1 MPAIYIVAVLLVL
14 LFLVG
19 AYRMM
24 GAGAETDE
32 DPRAVL
38 TAVLA
43 TTAEAADALR
53 AAVDAGNEDGIHALR
68 RTFDGCAQ
76 ALERIAATPVDA
88 ALDQARAALEQAVD
102 ELTWS
107 ARLAEAPAHGRDP
120 AIRDAALGLRTS
132 GAGNLARA
140 RASIGTTGSS

>member
-1 MPAIYIVAVLLVL
+1 VPAIYIVAVLLVL

-38 TAVLA
+38 TAVVD
-43 TTAEAADALR
+43 TTAAAAEALR
-53 AAVDAGNEDGIHALR
+53 AAVDAGNRDEVHAVR
-68 RTFDGCAQ
+68 RKLDGCAQ

-88 ALDQARAALEQAVD
+88 TLDQARTAIEQAVD

-120 AIRDAALGLRTS
+120 ALRDAAFRLRADGTD
-132 GAGNLARA
+132 NLARA
-140 RASIGTTGSS
+140 RASIGA

>member
-24 GAGAETDE
+24 GAGASTDE
-32 DPRAVL
+32 DPRTVL
-38 TAVLA
+38 TAVID
-43 TTAEAADALR
+43 TAASAADALR
-53 AAVDAGNEDGIHALR
+53 AAVDAANHDEVHALR

-76 ALERIAATPVDA
+76 ALERIAATPLDA
-88 ALDQARAALEQAVD
+88 HLDEARGALEQAVD

-107 ARLAEAPAHGRDP
+107 ARLAEAPAHSRDP
-120 AIRDAALGLRTS
+120 AIRDAALGLRAS

-140 RASIGTTGSS
+140 RAAIAS